1 MLRLL
6 GTRDSRRPHRRFLEL
21 IMGNLKTYLKSYA
34 VFLAMLYVT
43 TKFVKPTAV
52 ANKIP
57 VLSDL

>member
-1 MLRLL
+1 
-6 GTRDSRRPHRRFLEL
+6 
-21 IMGNLKTYLKSYA
+21 MGNLKTYLKSYA